1 MTITLTERAA
11 QEVLRAK
18 EANKVEAGMFLRL
31 GVRGGGC
38 SGFDYMMHFDNNFDE
53 KQDTKVD
60 CHGVQIVVDK
70 KSSLYLE
77 GTTVDW
83 YESLEKRGFK
93 FDNPNATKTCGC
105 GSSFSV

>member
-11 QEVLRAK
+11 QEVRKAR
-18 EANKVEAGMFLRL
+18 EANKIEPTMHLRI

-38 SGFDYMMHFDNNFDE
+38 SGFDYVMHFDNNFDE
-53 KQDTKVD
+53 AQDSKIACNGVD
-60 CHGVQIVVDK
+60 VVIDR
-70 KSSLYLE
+70 KSALYLE
-77 GTTVDW
+77 GLTIDW

-105 GSSFSV
+105 GNSFSV

>member
-1 MTITLTERAA
+1 MTIAMTERAA
-11 QEVLRAK
+11 QEVQKARD
-18 EANKVEAGMFLRL
+18 ANKLDAAMFLRL

-38 SGFDYMMHFDNNFDE
+38 AGFDYTMNFDSNFDE
-53 KQDTKVD
+53 KQDQRFD
-60 CHGVQIVVDK
+60 FHGVPVVVDK
-70 KSSLYLE
+70 KSALYLE